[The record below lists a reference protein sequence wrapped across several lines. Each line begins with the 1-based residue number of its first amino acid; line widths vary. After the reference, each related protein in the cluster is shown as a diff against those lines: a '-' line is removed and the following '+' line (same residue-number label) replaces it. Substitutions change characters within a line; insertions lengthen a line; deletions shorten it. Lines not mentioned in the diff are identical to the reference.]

1 MPWFAHAC
9 PRRLTNR
16 SEVPS
21 TLIDVKQVLQQVR
34 NRSVEQHGGKS
45 FLDILVFFSFGS
57 TATNGATVANV
68 SQIRQHPLDTLSC
81 RRREK
86 LHAPSTARSRASK
99 GSGGKGAART
109 TFSFKDIRLQ
119 GARWRHLF
127 LLGRIY
133 QPASWR
139 TVADVEPAVWL
150 GYVARA
156 DYVAALDAD
165 GRPHH
170 VPQDATVTPGS
181 DRSWLSK
188 AVRWTKLADLSL
200 AWWEQHVEGAV

>member
-1 MPWFAHAC
+1 MPETKVWRAC
-9 PRRLTNR
+9 
-16 SEVPS
+16 S
-21 TLIDVKQVLQQVR
+21 
-34 NRSVEQHGGKS
+34 
-45 FLDILVFFSFGS
+45 LD
-57 TATNGATVANV
+57 A
-68 SQIRQHPLDTLSC
+68 RQAAGSC
-81 RRREK
+81 RENDGG
-86 LHAPSTARSRASK
+86 LLVDGAFQGIEIK

-127 LLGRIY
+127 LLGRMH
-133 QPASWR
+133 QPASWH
-139 TVADVEPAVWL
+139 TVADVESAFWL
-150 GYVARA
+150 GYVART

>member
-1 MPWFAHAC
+1 LPETKVWRAC
-9 PRRLTNR
+9 
-16 SEVPS
+16 S
-21 TLIDVKQVLQQVR
+21 
-34 NRSVEQHGGKS
+34 
-45 FLDILVFFSFGS
+45 LDS
-57 TATNGATVANV
+57 
-68 SQIRQHPLDTLSC
+68 RQAAGSC
-81 RRREK
+81 RENDGG
-86 LHAPSTARSRASK
+86 LLVDGAFQGIEIK